1 MATIGHEADGVTEAP
16 GAALLRMI
24 QGFQVSQMI
33 YVAAK
38 LGIADLLAD
47 GAKSSDELAS
57 ITGTHAPSLYRLLRA
72 LAGMSIFA
80 EDEQG
85 RFGMTPLA
93 QPLRKDVPG
102 SLRAVTLYSCDPIF
116 QQVWG
121 ELLHSVTTGEDG
133 FNYRY
138 GMDAW
143 AFREQNPELNASFNE
158 FMTAF
163 TRLDTDAIVA
173 DYDFSGMDTL
183 VDVGGGQG
191 ALMAAIVKATPG
203 LHGIV
208 FDQAHVVSGAATVL
222 AAAGVADRCE
232 IVGGDFFSEVPQG
245 KDGYI
250 LKNIIHDW
258 DDSRSIMILKTC
270 RQAIQATGKLLLF
283 EFVIPPGNSPHPG
296 KQLDISMLVGPGGQE
311 RTEQGYQALL
321 MQAGF
326 KLTRVVATK
335 SRKSVIEAV
344 PV

>member
-1 MATIGHEADGVTEAP
+1 MATIGHEVDGVAEAP
-16 GAALLRMI
+16 AALLRMI

-33 YVAAK
+33 CVAAK
-38 LGIADLLAD
+38 LGIADLLVD
-47 GAKSSDELAS
+47 GAKSSADLAS
-57 ITGTHAPSLYRLLRA
+57 TTGTHAPSLYRLLRA
-72 LAGMSIFA
+72 LAGMGIFA

-85 RFGMTPLA
+85 RFGLTPLA
-93 QPLRKDVPG
+93 EPLRKDVPS
-102 SLRAVTLYSCDPIF
+102 SLRAAALFSCDPVI
-116 QQVWG
+116 QQIWG
-121 ELLHSVTTGEDG
+121 ELQHSVTTGEDG

-138 GMDAW
+138 GMGAW

-158 FMTAF
+158 FMTAL

-173 DYDFSGMDTL
+173 DYDFSSMDTL

-191 ALMAAIVKATPG
+191 TLVAAIVKATPG

-208 FDQAHVVSGAATVL
+208 FDQAHVVDGAAAVL

-232 IVGGDFFSEVPQG
+232 VVGGDFFSEVPQG

-258 DDSRSIMILKTC
+258 DDARSIMILKTC
-270 RQAIQATGKLLLF
+270 RRAILATGKLLLF

-296 KQLDISMLVGPGGQE
+296 KQLDINMLVGPGGQE
-311 RTEQGYQALL
+311 RTEQEYRTLL
-321 MQAGF
+321 MQGGF
-326 KLTRVVATK
+326 QLARVVPTK
-335 SRKSVIEAV
+335 SEKGVIEAV